1 MLRMDG
7 LASATAK
14 TTPLSKA
21 EPLLKRANAGLFHW
35 NSVMTPA
42 AHHSSF
48 RSGCGEIGCHVS
60 LDLASFQD
68 IVETSD
74 PEPTVSIGLEQ
85 HAMLT
90 GRIGIAV
97 FP

>member
-1 MLRMDG
+1 MDG

-14 TTPLSKA
+14 TPRLSKA
-21 EPLLKRANAGLFHW
+21 EPLLKRANAGLFRW
-35 NSVMTPA
+35 NSITTPA

-48 RSGCGEIGCHVS
+48 RAGCGEIGCHVS

-90 GRIGIAV
+90 RRIGIAV